1 MMLGNITSRASSKME
16 WLHASAR
23 SDDVIR
29 WQELPRY
36 EPAQK
41 WDYNSTSQLSKSATN
56 KNNSTLRALG
66 NLLGSR
72 VLLAPLGALYVAMCY
87 YWSDSATHS
96 TGPKISTFTQ
106 PNATAT
112 HRGTTDNLSNHIYC
126 VLVKVVHVILAAL
139 VGVKSQHKLNR
150 SGNVSS
156 LCVRWN
162 SKRARLES
170 ARLVEPACGILDGKC
185 EHEDAQPLALA
196 RTQTSST
203 RGTSA
208 SHTHYNAPRLPP
220 TVLTLQTQIQTQTQ
234 TQNTNTVV

>member
-196 RTQTSST
+196 RTHPDILHT
-203 RGTSA
+203 RHVGQ
-208 SHTHYNAPRLPP
+208 SHALQCTAAATHC
-220 TVLTLQTQIQTQTQ
+220 TDLTNTNTNT
-234 TQNTNTVV
+234 NTNTVV

>member
-1 MMLGNITSRASSKME
+1 
-16 WLHASAR
+16 
-23 SDDVIR
+23 
-29 WQELPRY
+29 
-36 EPAQK
+36 
-41 WDYNSTSQLSKSATN
+41 
-56 KNNSTLRALG
+56 
-66 NLLGSR
+66 
-72 VLLAPLGALYVAMCY
+72 MCY

-126 VLVKVVHVILAAL
+126 VLVEVVHVILAAL

-208 SHTHYNAPRLPP
+208 SHTHCNAPRLPP
-220 TVLTLQTQIQTQTQ
+220 TVLTLRIQTQTQ
-234 TQNTNTVV
+234 TQIQIQIQWYKLRCWPITCTAMTQHVQCRICAKAEAEAVEILHGSTEHL